1 MDGYIKVRRSGICLG
16 ARTAFWLRAA
26 ALVLLLLGCLSGC
39 RRNPFMDTYVEAMNA
54 EYRAL
59 EDRYYDLQFDYE
71 AKLAELESLRR
82 RQGQPTRE
90 AADSPRPGARRD
102 PDNDS
107 PDFRPPEVDPGFP
120 VPPGSP
126 EPAAAERSATSDDS
140 RITQLDFSISPPS
153 DSSTADSST
162 PGASFGEA
170 LGLTVE
176 PRNSAGRLVPEPGRI
191 TVVVVDPRQQ
201 GDAARVA
208 RWDVT
213 PDQAALGLDRSPG
226 GSGIQLWLRWPA
238 TQPRRD
244 PLRVFVRYETPDGRR
259 LEADRE
265 LNPKAS
271 AEVTR
276 SWTPR
281 SPRTASAAPRLPEN
295 LVEPLAAP
303 PQPTPAQAPV
313 AARPWSPFR

>member
-1 MDGYIKVRRSGICLG
+1 MDGYIKLGRHGICLG
-16 ARTAFWLRAA
+16 AGTNSWLRAA
-26 ALVLLLLGCLSGC
+26 ALLLLLLGGLSGC

-102 PDNDS
+102 SDSDS
-107 PDFRPPEVDPGFP
+107 PDFRPPDVDPGFP
-120 VPPGSP
+120 VPPESP
-126 EPAAAERSATSDDS
+126 DPAAAQRPAAPDTS
-140 RITQLDFSISPPS
+140 RITQLDFTISPSP
-153 DSSTADSST
+153 DSPT
-162 PGASFGEA
+162 PGESFGEA
-170 LGLTVE
+170 LGLIVE

-213 PDQAALGLDRSPG
+213 PDQAASGLDRSPG
-226 GSGIQLWLRWPA
+226 GGIQLWLRWPA

-265 LNPKAS
+265 LNPNES

-281 SPRTASAAPRLPEN
+281 SPRTASTAPRLPEN

-303 PQPTPAQAPV
+303 PEPMPAQAPV